1 MTRLSLIAIFI
12 LKESI
17 MQFKIQGKKDD
28 NIEQHFNNLCGS
40 HRQRILTT

>member
-28 NIEQHFNNLCGS
+28 DI
-40 HRQRILTT
+40 

>member
-17 MQFKIQGKKDD
+17 MQFKIQGKEEDD
-28 NIEQHFNNLCGS
+28 IQQHFNNLCGS
-40 HRQRILTT
+40 HCQRILTM